1 MEIAIPV
8 HQPDPLPSQGSAVTQ
23 KPLDL
28 QDLQEAKKYD
38 FTLFVATFHHLRP

>member
-1 MEIAIPV
+1 MEIGNPV
-8 HQPDPLPSQGSAVTQ
+8 HQLGPLPSKGRAVTQ

-38 FTLFVATFHHLRP
+38 FTLLATFHHLRP